1 MTTGNDI
8 VTSALQRI
16 GVTGIGRAPS
26 GEDMTASLRELN
38 FMLEGWKAEG
48 IDLEQATV
56 DAGTVLTTDT
66 KYDETISM
74 CLAMRLAPFYSVQV
88 QFARDAMRG
97 LKVLSAAYHELPT
110 VALDPILT
118 RMPSQR
124 SFAGN

>member
-16 GVTGIGRAPS
+16 GVTGIGRAPA
-26 GEDMTASLRELN
+26 GEDMAASLRELN
-38 FMLEGWKAEG
+38 FMLDGWKSEG
-48 IDLEQATV
+48 IDLEQNAV
-56 DAGTVLTTDT
+56 GSGTVLTTDA

-74 CLAMRLAPFYSVQV
+74 CLAMRLAPFYSVQAT
-88 QFARDAMRG
+88 FGREAS
-97 LKVLSAAYHELPT
+97 KKFKILSAAYHDPPT

-124 SFAGN
+124 SFAGS